1 VWLLDAH
8 YRASLCLR
16 ESPILDKTV
25 DLKREASLEL
35 FARGVGKAED
45 KNETVTKP
53 VSIRQNE
60 V

>member
-1 VWLLDAH
+1 MPDIAP
-8 YRASLCLR
+8 AFALR
-16 ESPILDKTV
+16 ESSILDKPV

-45 KNETVTKP
+45 KNGTVTKP